1 MKKKPQGMTT
11 RQLKRKL
18 NLKGSDLNDM
28 LKGVH
33 QLMDNEMFST
43 KDDGDRYVTFDK
55 NQLKVALK
63 QEIQKLESEL
73 KNQQSARQP
82 NTTPLAPSKP
92 LSPNIKINIS

>member
-1 MKKKPQGMTT
+1 MKKKSQGMNT
-11 RQLKRKL
+11 RQMKRKL

-33 QLMDNEMFST
+33 KLMDNEMFST

-63 QEIQKLESEL
+63 HEIQKLESEL
-73 KNQQSARQP
+73 KNQQSARQS
-82 NTTPLAPSKP
+82 NTTPSAPSKP
-92 LSPNIKINIS
+92 LSPSIKINIS